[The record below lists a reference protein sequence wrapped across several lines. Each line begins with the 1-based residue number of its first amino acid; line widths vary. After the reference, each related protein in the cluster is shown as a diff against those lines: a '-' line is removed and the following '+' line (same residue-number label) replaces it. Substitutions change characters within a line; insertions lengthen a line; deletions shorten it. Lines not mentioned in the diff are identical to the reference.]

1 VSLVGT
7 LPARVFLYV
16 VSHQDTSKE
25 PHSLRAPRGCSRGCA
40 RTVTIRTGTCGPH
53 LFTGRPLDAGRLG
66 YVLCAHHGAKGRRA
80 ASPCPAPPCLGLFSG
95 GTRAVHRASDDGR
108 RRRGAA
114 RTPAPFVLYKR
125 SPEGG
130 ACDSVKLAAIAAAGF
145 HPPPTPNHRY
155 HSIER
160 EGKGDDSIRKN
171 NIFLTFSHVA
181 SHLSVL
187 VIPFT

>member
-1 VSLVGT
+1 MSLVGT

-25 PHSLRAPRGCSRGCA
+25 PHSLRAPRGCSRGWA

-66 YVLCAHHGAKGRRA
+66 YVLCAHHGAKGRRP
-80 ASPCPAPPCLGLFSG
+80 PCPAPPCLGLFSG
-95 GTRAVHRASDDGR
+95 GSRAVHRASDDGR

-125 SPEGG
+125 RPGRAG
-130 ACDSVKLAAIAAAGF
+130 PVKLPPLLPLAF
-145 HPPPTPNHRY
+145 THPRRPEPPLTSRW
-155 HSIER
+155 R
-160 EGKGDDSIRKN
+160 EKGREK
-171 NIFLTFSHVA
+171 
-181 SHLSVL
+181 
-187 VIPFT
+187 